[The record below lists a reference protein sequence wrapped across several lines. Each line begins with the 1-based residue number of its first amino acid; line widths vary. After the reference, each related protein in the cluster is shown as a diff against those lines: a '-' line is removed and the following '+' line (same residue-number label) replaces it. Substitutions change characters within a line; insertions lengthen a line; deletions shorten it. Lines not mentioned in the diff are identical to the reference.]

1 MTNSSAHTLIA
12 PAPQPGKPAPLSL
25 KRHACAL
32 AVTSLVATLA
42 ACGGGGSSSSAEP
55 PPPPPSPSTTPV
67 SMTVVDGPLKNA
79 VVCLDRNSNGLC
91 DPDEP
96 SAKTKRD
103 GTASLDVPTADVG
116 KFPIIAMVGT
126 DAKDADTGPV
136 TTAYILKAPPDAT
149 DVVSPLTTLVQTL
162 RESTGSNTADA
173 AAAIQSQLGLEGSV
187 LANFTQD
194 SSANGQLAATLA
206 RLIVVTAQT
215 QTKNTEGA
223 LDVNDKPLSNAQISS
238 VIHLQLLQQL
248 QQLASTVLNNPTLS
262 DTSKSI
268 ADKESAMSAAA
279 SKLADASGLNS
290 SNAGL
295 LLASQTSGNVSE
307 PPPPTDTSSLR
318 WLWFGAAD
326 NYYLRMFTATAAQ
339 NTPDAQ
345 GKLHFS
351 EYRKSIYS
359 GQAYPWVRPNI
370 YWTGTEWFDCPNDFV
385 NEITPSSTPGQFDSL
400 YCKSLR
406 STTKQNVRDISGLS
420 MRSVV
425 KEIRSSPLLDSSEGS
440 FMSWGA
446 DPESIPATAK
456 WPAGSTLAYHNVID
470 YSADYYSRNTTIS
483 FADPATSSWRSAS
496 LAEFT
501 SQNTGDFAPNV
512 SLSQLNDKNAYAVAS
527 GPAYPNSDGNIA
539 YKLYRVGFEA
549 GGTQRVRFYECEVIG
564 SGGSEASPAPAPAPV
579 PTLPDDASGAAPAT
593 QVSQKTD
600 AAPACTT
607 ILETSYSISNQGDAK
622 VLRFKAEPTQLNTS
636 YFPRERIFVERNG
649 VTHVGFKDKPTTS
662 FQQRLNKTA
671 TDALLAT
678 LGIN

>member
-1 MTNSSAHTLIA
+1 MTTSSAQTLIA

-32 AVTSLVATLA
+32 AVTSLIATLA

-55 PPPPPSPSTTPV
+55 PPPPSSPATTPV
-67 SMTVVDGPLKNA
+67 SMTVVDGPLEKA
-79 VVCLDRNSNGLC
+79 LVCLDRNTNGLC
-91 DPDEP
+91 DPGEL
-96 SAKTKRD
+96 SATTDSK
-103 GTASLDVPTADVG
+103 GSASLDVPTADVG
-116 KFPIIAMVGT
+116 KFPIVAMVGT

-173 AAAIQSQLGLEGSV
+173 AAAIQSQLGLEGSA
-187 LANFTQD
+187 LANFTED
-194 SSANGQLAATLA
+194 SSASGKLAATLA

-223 LDVNDKPLSNAQISS
+223 LDVDGKPLSNAQISS

-248 QQLASTVLNNPTLS
+248 QTLATTVLDNPTLS

-279 SKLADASGLNS
+279 SKLAEASGLNS
-290 SNAGL
+290 SNAGP
-295 LLASQTSGNVSE
+295 LLASQTPGNVSE
-307 PPPPTDTSSLR
+307 PSTPTDTSSLR
-318 WLWFGAAD
+318 WLWFGATN
-326 NYYLRMFTATAAQ
+326 NYYLRVFTATAAQ

-351 EYRKSIYS
+351 EYRKSIYD
-359 GQAYPWVRPNI
+359 GQASPWVRPNI

-420 MRSVV
+420 MRSIV
-425 KEIRSSPLLDSSEGS
+425 KEIQSSPLLDSSEGS

-446 DPESIPATAK
+446 DPESIPSTAK

-483 FADPATSSWRSAS
+483 FLDPATSSWRSAS

-501 SQNTGDFAPNV
+501 SQNAGDFAPNV
-512 SLSQLNDKNAYAVAS
+512 SLDQLNGNNARALVQ
-527 GPAYPNSDGNIA
+527 GPIYLKTDGSLA
-539 YKLYRVGFEA
+539 YKRYLVGFET
-549 GGTQRVRFYECEVIG
+549 GGAQRARFYECEVSG
-564 SGGSEASPAPAPAPV
+564 SGESGGSSGSGVAPAP
-579 PTLPDDASGAAPAT
+579 APAT

-607 ILETSYSISNQGDAK
+607 ILESSYSISDQGGAK
-622 VLRFKAEPTQLNTS
+622 VLRFKAEPAQLNTS
-636 YFPRERIFVERNG
+636 SFPRERIFVERNG

-671 TDALLAT
+671 TNALLAT

>member
-1 MTNSSAHTLIA
+1 
-12 PAPQPGKPAPLSL
+12 
-25 KRHACAL
+25 
-32 AVTSLVATLA
+32 
-42 ACGGGGSSSSAEP
+42 
-55 PPPPPSPSTTPV
+55 
-67 SMTVVDGPLKNA
+67 MTVVDGPLEKA
-79 VVCLDRNSNGLC
+79 LVCLDRNTNGLC
-91 DPDEP
+91 DPGEF
-96 SAKTKRD
+96 SATTDSK
-103 GTASLDVPTADVG
+103 GSASLDVPTADVG
-116 KFPIIAMVGT
+116 LFPIVAMVGT

-173 AAAIQSQLGLEGSV
+173 AAAIQSQLGLEGSA

-194 SSANGQLAATLA
+194 SSASGKLAATLA

-248 QQLASTVLNNPTLS
+248 QQLVATVLNNQTLS

-290 SNAGL
+290 SNAGP
-295 LLASQTSGNVSE
+295 LLASQTPGNVSE
-307 PPPPTDTSSLR
+307 PSTPTDTSSLR
-318 WLWFGAAD
+318 WLWFGATN
-326 NYYLRMFTATAAQ
+326 NYYLRVFTATAAQ

-351 EYRKSIYS
+351 EYRKSIYDD
-359 GQAYPWVRPNI
+359 QALPWVRPNI
-370 YWTGTEWFDCPNDFV
+370 YWTGTEWFDCPNNFV

-420 MRSVV
+420 MRSIV
-425 KEIRSSPLLDSSEGS
+425 KEIRSSPLRDSSEGS
-440 FMSWGA
+440 FTSWGT
-446 DPESIPATAK
+446 DPDSISSNAK
-456 WPAGSTLAYHNVID
+456 WPTGSTLAYHNVID
-470 YSADYYSRNTTIS
+470 HSADYYSRTNTVTIPS
-483 FADPATSSWRSAS
+483 ADQPSSSDSSTWRKAT

-501 SQNTGDFAPNV
+501 SWNAGDFAPNV
-512 SLSQLNDKNAYAVAS
+512 SLNQLNGNNARALVQ
-527 GPAYPNSDGNIA
+527 GPIYLKTDGSLA
-539 YKLYRVGFEA
+539 YKRYLVGFET
-549 GGTQRVRFYECEVIG
+549 GGAQRARFYECEVSG
-564 SGGSEASPAPAPAPV
+564 SGESGGSSGSGVAPAP
-579 PTLPDDASGAAPAT
+579 APAT

-607 ILETSYSISNQGDAK
+607 ILESSYSISDQGGAK
-622 VLRFKAEPTQLNTS
+622 VLRFKAEPAQLNTS
-636 YFPRERIFVERNG
+636 SFPRERIFVERNG

-671 TDALLAT
+671 TNALLAT

>member
-1 MTNSSAHTLIA
+1 
-12 PAPQPGKPAPLSL
+12 
-25 KRHACAL
+25 
-32 AVTSLVATLA
+32 
-42 ACGGGGSSSSAEP
+42 
-55 PPPPPSPSTTPV
+55 
-67 SMTVVDGPLKNA
+67 MTVVDGPLEKA
-79 VVCLDRNSNGLC
+79 LVCLDRNTNGLC
-91 DPDEP
+91 DPGEP
-96 SAKTKRD
+96 SATTDSK
-103 GTASLDVPTADVG
+103 GSASLDVPTADVG
-116 KFPIIAMVGT
+116 KFPIVAMVGT
-126 DAKDADTGPV
+126 DATDADTGPV

-173 AAAIQSQLGLEGSV
+173 AAAIQSQLGLEGSA

-194 SSANGQLAATLA
+194 SSASGKLAATLA

-248 QQLASTVLNNPTLS
+248 QQLVATVLSNQTLS

-279 SKLADASGLNS
+279 SKLAEASGLNS
-290 SNAGL
+290 SNAGP
-295 LLASQTSGNVSE
+295 LLASQTPGNVSE
-307 PPPPTDTSSLR
+307 PSTPTDTSSLR
-318 WLWFGAAD
+318 WLWFGATN
-326 NYYLRMFTATAAQ
+326 NYYLRVFTATAAQ

-351 EYRKSIYS
+351 EYRKSIYH
-359 GQAYPWVRPNI
+359 GQASPWVRPNI

-420 MRSVV
+420 MRSIV
-425 KEIRSSPLLDSSEGS
+425 KEIRSSPLRDSSEGS
-440 FMSWGA
+440 FTSWGT
-446 DPESIPATAK
+446 DPDSISSNAK
-456 WPAGSTLAYHNVID
+456 WPTGSTLAYHNVID
-470 YSADYYSRNTTIS
+470 HSADYYSHTNTVTIPS
-483 FADPATSSWRSAS
+483 ADQPSSSDSSTWRKAT

-501 SQNTGDFAPNV
+501 SWNAGDFAPNV
-512 SLSQLNDKNAYAVAS
+512 SLNQLNGNNARALVQ
-527 GPAYPNSDGNIA
+527 GPIYLKTDGSLA
-539 YKLYRVGFEA
+539 YKRYLVGFET
-549 GGTQRVRFYECEVIG
+549 GGAQRARFYECEVSG
-564 SGGSEASPAPAPAPV
+564 SGESGGSSGSGVAPAP
-579 PTLPDDASGAAPAT
+579 APAT

-607 ILETSYSISNQGDAK
+607 ILESSYSISDQGGAK
-622 VLRFKAEPTQLNTS
+622 VLRFKAEPAQLNTS
-636 YFPRERIFVERNG
+636 SFPRERIFVERNG

-671 TDALLAT
+671 TNALLAT